1 MIETATGEGTGTLR
15 GVIQK
20 IIETDEVPQ
29 EHGAIVLANASNVTR
44 LLSHSSWSGGFAQR
58 CAVDGGIPVSC

>member
-29 EHGAIVLANASNVTR
+29 EHGAITIAPI
-44 LLSHSSWSGGFAQR
+44 SGQ
-58 CAVDGGIPVSC
+58 GGPVRGERHENTGPA